1 MKPAELLGMKNAE
14 RDHLKFGFKKK
25 KEEEASAASQLVTP
39 EQPDTDPPTYRCI
52 HVRAH
57 SITIPGY
64 TRPELQGSRKMLSVS
79 KLSRALHPA
88 ALTGLKPRW

>member
-39 EQPDTDPPTYRCI
+39 EQPDTDPPTCI